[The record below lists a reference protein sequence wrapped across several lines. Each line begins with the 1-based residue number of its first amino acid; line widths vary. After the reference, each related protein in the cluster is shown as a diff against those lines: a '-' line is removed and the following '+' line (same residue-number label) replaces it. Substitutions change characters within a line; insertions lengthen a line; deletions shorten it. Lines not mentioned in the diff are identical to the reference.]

1 MDIEGSSAEIVKST
15 KFLGVYLLENF
26 TWSLKTSS
34 INRKAQQHLPPT
46 ILTVFYRR
54 TIESILSSCITAWFG
69 NCTVLDHK
77 NLQRIVRTAEKII
90 GVSLLHHDYSTD
102 ETDKGVSKEAESLLW
117 GIGGS
122 VVGFSQIM
130 RKARVRFPPTGG
142 SADPKPGK
150 MGGLR
155 QEGHPA

>member
-90 GVSLLHHDYSTD
+90 GVSLLHHISCCQQLLLYFIPQMLS
-102 ETDKGVSKEAESLLW
+102 KCSGVKHDA
-117 GIGGS
+117 
-122 VVGFSQIM
+122 
-130 RKARVRFPPTGG
+130 T
-142 SADPKPGK
+142 
-150 MGGLR
+150 
-155 QEGHPA
+155 